1 MRWTSD
7 LATGNAVVDS
17 EHQELIALINR
28 LELAGSGPDGI
39 GIAQALEE
47 LTDYVFVH
55 FQMEE
60 KLMRR
65 EAYPTDALNAHIAE
79 HRQLDS
85 ATQKL
90 VAQYQDGALT
100 TVEPIVTFL
109 NEWLRHHI
117 AQVDR
122 AMAEYIRANHA
133 RS

>member
-1 MRWTSD
+1 MQWTSN

-17 EHQELIALINR
+17 EHKELIALINR
-28 LELAGSGPDGI
+28 LELAGSGPDGL
-39 GIAQALEE
+39 GIDEALEE

-65 EAYPTDALNAHIAE
+65 EDYPTDAFEAHVAE
-79 HRQLDS
+79 HRQLDQ
-85 ATQKL
+85 ATKNL
-90 VAQYQDGALT
+90 VQQYSDGALT
-100 TVEPIVTFL
+100 SVEPIVTFL

-122 AMAEYIRANHA
+122 AMAEYIRTNHSRA
-133 RS
+133 

>member
-7 LATGNAVVDS
+7 LVTGNAVVDG
-17 EHQELIALINR
+17 EHRELIALIDK
-28 LELAGSGPDGI
+28 LELVGNGPDGE
-39 GIAQALEE
+39 GISAALEE

-65 EAYPTDALNAHIAE
+65 EGYPAGGIEAHIAE
-79 HRQLDS
+79 HRQLDQE
-85 ATQKL
+85 TQKL
-90 VAQYQDGALT
+90 VRQYQDGTLS

-109 NEWLRHHI
+109 NQWFQHHI

-122 AMAEYIRANHA
+122 AMAEYIRQNHPPF
-133 RS
+133 